1 MELSTQETNSTE
13 DVDFPEKRRKVRW
26 SVELEEVHYFVPL
39 PQKSESRW
47 RKKMKNLKE
56 KAHDLK
62 YKPLLLLWDREAI
75 HLFQSGLESF
85 VKKINL
91 RSETLD
97 LENIRAVND
106 PWDELF
112 ELYTERG
119 ELSNQKIVDEPSED
133 VHCGWK
139 EVT

>member
-1 MELSTQETNSTE
+1 MEFSTQETKPTE
-13 DVDFPEKRRKVRW
+13 VIDFPEKRRKVRW

-47 RKKMKNLKE
+47 RKKIKNFKE

-62 YKPLLLLWDREAI
+62 YKPLLLLWDREAV

-97 LENIRAVND
+97 LENIRSVND

-119 ELSNQKIVDEPSED
+119 ELSHQKIVEEPSEGAR
-133 VHCGWK
+133 CG
-139 EVT
+139 